1 MFFLAS
7 EAFSTLSVFKKSG
20 TIFLY
25 VTIGL
30 LALIAVIGVLIW
42 RYKKDRLNDFAKYAI
57 GAGMGYSL
65 AVIAI
70 MLFLKFDEMVAEG
83 EFVGEV
89 FWPVFSLLCLAVAL
103 IVGGLIVSVLKSE
116 YLKKYTFL
124 SIVVAVVATLGIVIV
139 QLAKLYKDNFVL
151 ADELILIFSIL
162 ALSAILTVTLIF
174 LGKRT
179 LPQNSTKAVVYAAI
193 CIAISFALSY
203 IRFFRLPQ
211 GGSITFVSLLPLMFY
226 SYIFGIRK
234 GVLAGFI
241 YGLLQAIQDP
251 WLLHPIQFL
260 LDYPFAFAM
269 VGLAGMFRYTP
280 IFKNNIIGK
289 FLLGAAVSA
298 VLRYASHVI
307 SGAIIF
313 GSANE
318 NFNAIEWSLFYN
330 LFVFADAAIAVFAG
344 SIMLSS
350 KNFVNQIENINVNY

>member
-1 MFFLAS
+1 M
-7 EAFSTLSVFKKSG
+7 
-20 TIFLY
+20 
-25 VTIGL
+25 
-30 LALIAVIGVLIW
+30 
-42 RYKKDRLNDFAKYAI
+42 
-57 GAGMGYSL
+57 
-65 AVIAI
+65 
-70 MLFLKFDEMVAEG
+70 
-83 EFVGEV
+83 
-89 FWPVFSLLCLAVAL
+89 
-103 IVGGLIVSVLKSE
+103 
-116 YLKKYTFL
+116 
-124 SIVVAVVATLGIVIV
+124 AVVATLGIVIV

-313 GSANE
+313 DSINE
-318 NFNAIEWSLFYN
+318 NFNAIEWASSGN
-330 LFVFADAAIAVFAG
+330 LFVFADAARRCLRAAYAE
-344 SIMLSS
+344 L